1 MGRLFGWCRPHGS
14 RQYVP
19 VSTLQEFKLIQYL
32 AHPYLA
38 FSGVGNDPMPQQIL
52 KPCLAWA
59 SNMNNSMNSG
69 MGFTAAGEWSN
80 AINDCGLF
88 VNGVGLGTRYEGTF
102 AGFSGQGTGDCSE

>member
-1 MGRLFGWCRPHGS
+1 M
-14 RQYVP
+14 
-19 VSTLQEFKLIQYL
+19 
-32 AHPYLA
+32 
-38 FSGVGNDPMPQQIL
+38 DQQVL

-80 AINDCGLF
+80 AINDCGLN

-102 AGFSGQGTGDCSE
+102 PGFSGQGTGDCSE